1 VIAVR
6 VRRNGAFLREALF
19 RDLPVTLGRGPE
31 NDVVLFDPSVSRAHA
46 RLEADELGRVVLRD
60 LGSRNLLFRDG
71 RSESLAVVEGLLSV
85 WLGRVEVEIE
95 ALSADATLEV
105 RLEDR
110 PHPERRRGLV
120 HYAAC
125 LLAGVLAVL
134 AFTVANPGY
143 WSPLSED
150 RWLSLAVSALVS
162 VIVMPVVAVVL
173 LIVLKAGGRRVRL
186 ADALA
191 ALAGVA
197 WLLPALAL
205 LSVLSYYVLR
215 PQAHAFVD
223 GLAAAAAAV
232 AAIVWLVS
240 VRRRG
245 PNGRFRLAW
254 GLTLSV
260 LAAATAA
267 ASTSCSERLGAASVD
282 YHAQPP
288 LLRWTGPRT
297 SLDAHLERVRAAAT
311 EAAAEAEEARTK
323 RRIE

>member
-1 VIAVR
+1 MIAVR
-6 VRRNGAFLREALF
+6 VRSNGAFVREALF

-46 RLEADELGRVVLRD
+46 RLEADEGGRIVLRD
-60 LGSRNLLFRDG
+60 VGSRNLLFRDG
-71 RSESLAVVEGLLSV
+71 RSESTAVVEGVLRV
-85 WLGRVEVEIE
+85 WLGRVEVEVE
-95 ALSADATLEV
+95 TLSAEATQELRV
-105 RLEDR
+105 QDR
-110 PHPERRRGLV
+110 PHAERRRGLAY
-120 HYAAC
+120 YATS

-134 AFTVANPGY
+134 GFTVANPGY

-150 RWLSLAVSALVS
+150 RGLSLAVTALAT
-162 VIVMPVVAVVL
+162 VIAMPVVAVVL
-173 LIVLKAGGRRVRL
+173 LVVLKAMGRKVRL

-191 ALAGVA
+191 ALAGVT

-205 LSVLSYYVLR
+205 LSLLSYYALR
-215 PQAHAFVD
+215 PQARSFLD
-223 GLAAAAAAV
+223 GLAAVGAAV
-232 AAIVWLVS
+232 VAIVWLVS
-240 VRRRG
+240 VRRRS

-254 GLTLSV
+254 GLALAV
-260 LAAATAA
+260 LAAATTA
-267 ASTSCSERLGAASVD
+267 ASTSCSERLGAPSVD

-311 EAAAEAEEARTK
+311 KAAEEAEEVLSK

>member
-6 VRRNGAFLREALF
+6 IRRDGAFVREVLF

-46 RLEADELGRVVLRD
+46 RLEADVLGRVVLRD
-60 LGSRNLLFRDG
+60 LGSRNLLFRGG
-71 RSESLAVVEGLLSV
+71 RSEPAAVVEGVLRV
-85 WLGRVEVEIE
+85 WLGRVEVEVE
-95 ALSADATLEV
+95 ALSAEDTQEV
-105 RLEDR
+105 RVQER

-120 HYAAC
+120 HYAAY

-134 AFTVANPGY
+134 ALTVANPGY

-150 RWLSLAVSALVS
+150 RWLSLAVSTLAS
-162 VIVMPVVAVVL
+162 VIAMPVAAVVL
-173 LIVLKAGGRRVRL
+173 LIVLKAVGRKVRL
-186 ADALA
+186 ADALSA
-191 ALAGVA
+191 IAGVA
-197 WLLPALAL
+197 WMLPALA
-205 LSVLSYYVLR
+205 VLSLLTYYLLHPR
-215 PQAHAFVD
+215 AHSFAD
-223 GLAAAAAAV
+223 GLAGAGAAV
-232 AAIVWLVS
+232 VAIVWLVS

-254 GLTLSV
+254 GVGLSV
-260 LAAATAA
+260 LAAATTA
-267 ASTSCSERLGAASVD
+267 ASTSCSERLGTPSVD

-311 EAAAEAEEARTK
+311 EAAAEAEEVLSK

>member
-1 VIAVR
+1 MIAVR
-6 VRRNGAFLREALF
+6 VRRNGAFVREALF

-46 RLEADELGRVVLRD
+46 RLESDEQGRLVLRD

-71 RSESLAVVEGLLSV
+71 QGVSTAVVEGVVRV
-85 WLGRVEVEIE
+85 WLGRVEVEVE
-95 ALSADATLEV
+95 ALGAEATQEI

-110 PHPERRRGLV
+110 PHAERRRGLAY
-120 HYAAC
+120 YAAC
-125 LLAGVLAVL
+125 LLAGVMAVL
-134 AFTVANPGY
+134 AFTVANPQY

-150 RWLSLAVSALVS
+150 RWLSLAVSALAT

-173 LIVLKAGGRRVRL
+173 LIVLKAMGRKVRL

-191 ALAGVA
+191 ALAGVS

-205 LSVLSYYVLR
+205 LSLVSYYVLR
-215 PQAHAFVD
+215 PRAHSFVD
-223 GLAAAAAAV
+223 GIAAVGAAV

-254 GLTLSV
+254 GLAVSI

-267 ASTSCSERLGAASVD
+267 ASTSCSERLGAPSVD

-297 SLDAHLERVRAAAT
+297 SLDAHVDRVKDAAR